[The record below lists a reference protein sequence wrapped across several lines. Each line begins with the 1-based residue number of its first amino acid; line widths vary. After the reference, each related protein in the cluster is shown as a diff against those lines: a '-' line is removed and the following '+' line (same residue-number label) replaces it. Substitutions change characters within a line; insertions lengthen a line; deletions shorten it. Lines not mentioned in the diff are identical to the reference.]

1 MYNDIRV
8 ECFVVIKWVDPW
20 SILLC
25 ADIFPF
31 FLFFFLFVNKEYL
44 QYKSVFE
51 VNFMDLYY
59 DLLFIYAKVKQFS
72 ISLNFN
78 CEGGE
83 NERIDH
89 FITCLRDKFR
99 DVWRL
104 LRFDHWHGELFIYA
118 GTPLLL

>member
-1 MYNDIRV
+1 MYSQT
-8 ECFVVIKWVDPW
+8 W
-20 SILLC
+20 SNKHIQKTTIVSRQMILVG
-25 ADIFPF
+25 PG
-31 FLFFFLFVNKEYL
+31 FFLFVNKEYL